1 MPDTKWTST
10 QLVVTL
16 LPQYYSLIIYIMEEI
31 FYLLHFQIKQGWMNC
46 LFEVR
51 DNTEKIILTD
61 HRNNM
66 KKQIK
71 L

>member
-1 MPDTKWTST
+1 MADTKWTST
-10 QLVVTL
+10 QLFVTL
-16 LPQYYSLIIYIMEEI
+16 LPQYYPLIIYIMEEI
-31 FYLLHFQIKQGWMNC
+31 FYLLHFQIKQGLMNC

-66 KKQIK
+66 KK
-71 L
+71 